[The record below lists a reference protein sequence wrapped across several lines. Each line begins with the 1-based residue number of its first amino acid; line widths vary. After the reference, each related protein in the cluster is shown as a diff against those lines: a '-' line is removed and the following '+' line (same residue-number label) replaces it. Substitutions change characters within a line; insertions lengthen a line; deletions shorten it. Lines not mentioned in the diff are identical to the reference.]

1 MAPINITN
9 KYLIAPEWLNQ
20 DRCNF
25 SFYEGTHIWH
35 ISVSE
40 NLPGL
45 PYYLTLL
52 KPEEIERANRFH
64 RQKDH
69 DRFVISR
76 AVMKQLLGRYLILPA
91 EAIEFVSGENK
102 KPYIKNYTLG
112 QGLHYNMSHSN
123 DAIVLAVEGGYPIGV
138 DVEFI
143 NADFP
148 YAEVL
153 ADNFS
158 PAEVAFINDA
168 EHIDRFFKLWT
179 RKEAITKATAQG
191 LDCDLRL
198 LPAMDG
204 TFAVQPGII
213 ASDEDWQISSFTIAG
228 NYAVSVANS
237 RWDESMSFFK
247 HQPSF

>member
-9 KYLIAPEWLNQ
+9 KYLIAPEWLDQ
-20 DRCNF
+20 ERCNF

-40 NLPGL
+40 NLLHL
-45 PYYLTLL
+45 PSYLTLL

-64 RQKDH
+64 RQKDR

-76 AVMKQLLGRYLILPA
+76 AVLKQLLGNYLTLPA
-91 EAIEFVSGENK
+91 PDIEIGSGVNK
-102 KPYIKNYTLG
+102 KPFVING
-112 QGLHYNMSHSN
+112 GRQIEYNMSHSG
-123 DAIVLAVEGGYPIGV
+123 DAIILAVQGGYPVGI

-143 NADFP
+143 NNDFS
-148 YAEVL
+148 YFEVL

-158 PAEVAFINDA
+158 TEEVAYINEE
-168 EHIDRFFKLWT
+168 EHISRFFKLWT

-198 LPAMDG
+198 LPALDG
-204 TFAVQPGII
+204 AFAVQPGII
-213 ASDEDWQISSFTIAG
+213 ASGDDWQINSFTVAG
-228 NYAVSVANS
+228 NYAVSAATLQEDDS
-237 RWDESMSFFK
+237 LSFFK
-247 HQPSF
+247 HQPGF